1 MSAAPPARRPGRV
14 AYDSYGEPI
23 FELTDDPELNEQP
36 GFGLL
41 FDIDGVLGRGANV
54 FPQAQEAFK
63 LLCDPDG
70 TELRVPVAFVTN
82 ACGNTLSKVERLSRW
97 FNVEIDPEQLIQAPS
112 PLTVFQ
118 EYHKKRVLVIGQ
130 ENVLEIA
137 HELGFLNAVCLDD
150 VRAAYPLLDM
160 VDHANRRRMAKIKPV
175 SRAMEPIET
184 IILLGEPTR
193 WESNLQLLI
202 DLLMTNGKPDHVPTD
217 PPEEHIPVIAC
228 NMDLVYMDQAAL
240 PRFGH
245 GAFLACL
252 QALYRQFT
260 GRKLQYTSLLGKPSE
275 ITFRFAEHTLALMAK
290 RMGYKRTIDR
300 LYFFGDNP
308 DVDILG
314 SNLYNNF
321 LRRFRH
327 FSGGDKFGNDEHVQR
342 VSVSQS
348 RTMPP
353 QADLLPQTARGI
365 DAILVQTGVYS
376 PKAVLQKRKTTYC
389 HRDFQGATDLV
400 LPTFEVA
407 NCLEGIQM
415 VLEIQNFHPSKR
427 HVPNEP

>member
-1 MSAAPPARRPGRV
+1 MRVKFRPT
-14 AYDSYGEPI
+14 S
-23 FELTDDPELNEQP
+23 FQP

-112 PLTVFQ
+112 PLTVFK

-160 VDHANRRRMAKIKPV
+160 VDHANRRRMLVIAV
-175 SRAMEPIET
+175 FFHLA

-300 LYFFGDNP
+300 LYFFGLLNYHVFLIFNPKHYGRFVESAEIFSLLWFDTLHLHLFFLPCPNSSDNP

-365 DAILVQTGVYS
+365 DGELLGLKLLISLKDCFSEMRSLSGVSS
-376 PKAVLQKRKTTYC
+376 PDCDARQQELLNQSS
-389 HRDFQGATDLV
+389 H
-400 LPTFEVA
+400 
-407 NCLEGIQM
+407 
-415 VLEIQNFHPSKR
+415 
-427 HVPNEP
+427 